1 MLKEDGP
8 RPKHCVI
15 VLVDGEGNVGYV
27 GVRRLDQPAPWRAI
41 WQHRMELDSP
51 LARWLQALDNQPTER
66 ILVGSVG
73 MHGRTARAVVALV
86 AGWFGQANPASNVGG
101 QGTADRA
108 DRAGWVA
115 AVLAVACRSGGATCG
130 SAYGRSGGGS
140 GPGRCSTLAEPGHL
154 TEGITAC
161 ERLDRLHGPEDRPR
175 LPARRLV
182 EVGRHCPAKSKPN
195 ATMK

>member
-101 QGTADRA
+101 RGRPTGRIEPDGSLRCWPSRSVAASDLGVSRWVVRRRV
-108 DRAGWVA
+108 RAGKMFD
-115 AVLAVACRSGGATCG
+115 LG
-130 SAYGRSGGGS
+130 
-140 GPGRCSTLAEPGHL
+140 
-154 TEGITAC
+154 
-161 ERLDRLHGPEDRPR
+161 
-175 LPARRLV
+175 
-182 EVGRHCPAKSKPN
+182 
-195 ATMK
+195 